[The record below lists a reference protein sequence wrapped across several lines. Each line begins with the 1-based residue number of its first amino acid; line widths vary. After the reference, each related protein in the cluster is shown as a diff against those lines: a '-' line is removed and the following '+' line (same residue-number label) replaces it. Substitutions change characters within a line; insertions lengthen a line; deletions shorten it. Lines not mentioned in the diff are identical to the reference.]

1 MGSTGSGSGGS
12 APGAG
17 AAVAVE
23 LDGANLPGHGG
34 TLAFRTDLERSDA
47 EDGGSAFGVG
57 CGGGA
62 PPRLGSV
69 DDPAL
74 PARGLSREDL
84 DLALSEGG

>member
-23 LDGANLPGHGG
+23 LEGANLPGHGG

-47 EDGGSAFGVG
+47 EDGGSAGG
-57 CGGGA
+57 GSGGGA
-62 PPRLGSV
+62 PPRLGSL
-69 DDPAL
+69 DDPGL

>member
-1 MGSTGSGSGGS
+1 MGSTGSGSEGS

-23 LDGANLPGHGG
+23 LEGANLPGHGG
-34 TLAFRTDLERSDA
+34 TLAFRTDLERSDV
-47 EDGGSAFGVG
+47 EDGGSAGGG

-62 PPRLGSV
+62 PPRLGSL
-69 DDPAL
+69 DGPAL